1 MRILVT
7 GGAGYV
13 GSIVT
18 EGLLSKDYK
27 VVVIDNLHEGHKEAV
42 LPQATFIRADIGD
55 DQALSEV
62 FSHFDIDA
70 VMHMAADS
78 LVEISMT
85 DPQRY
90 FQNNVINGI
99 NLLNTMLKHNVKKL
113 IFSSSAAIYGEP
125 QSIPITEDH
134 PQLPLNAYGETK
146 IMFEKILKWY
156 GKAYGIKSISLRY
169 FNAAGASDCLGEDHQ
184 PETHLIPN
192 VLKAALDNNRPIHVF
207 GTDYPTKD
215 GTCVRDYVHVRDIAQ
230 AHVLALSK
238 LDNLSGKAYNL
249 GSGKGYS
256 VLEVVREVARVS
268 GNDIPIEYSPKRAGD
283 PAVLLASSSR
293 ARSELGWEQKFSK
306 LDVIVGSAWKWI
318 VEHPKGY

>member
-1 MRILVT
+1 
-7 GGAGYV
+7 
-13 GSIVT
+13 
-18 EGLLSKDYK
+18 
-27 VVVIDNLHEGHKEAV
+27 
-42 LPQATFIRADIGD
+42 
-55 DQALSEV
+55 
-62 FSHFDIDA
+62 
-70 VMHMAADS
+70 
-78 LVEISMT
+78 
-85 DPQRY
+85 
-90 FQNNVINGI
+90 
-99 NLLNTMLKHNVKKL
+99 MLKHNVKKL